1 MSTIAAISTPN
12 AVGGI
17 AVIRISG
24 ENATAVAEK
33 IFRPHGGKKVA
44 EMQGYT
50 CAYGI
55 AHDGGERI
63 DDCILTVFR
72 APHSYTGEDV
82 CEVSC
87 HGGLYVS
94 KRILRAAL
102 NNGAVSAEAGEFT
115 KRAFLNGKL
124 DLTQAEAVMDV
135 ISARGEAELR
145 MAEQLREGATYK
157 KVRVCSDR
165 LLRILSG
172 IAAWTDYPDEDIPE
186 IEPTA
191 IHAELTEIRAELE
204 SLVRNYDSGRIIREG
219 VATAIVGRPNVGKST
234 LFNCLSGCE
243 RSIVTEIA
251 GTTRDVV
258 EETVRLGDI
267 VLRLSDTAGI
277 HDTDDIIE
285 GMGIDIAEKTA
296 ENAELVIAVFDGN
309 CPLSADDLYLID
321 KINQKKCIAVINKSD
336 QEQLID
342 TDILK
347 DKFVHIVYISAKN
360 NEGIEQLESEVKELF
375 EINSECFSVVTA
387 SNERQKQC
395 IDRAIR
401 SINEGIGI
409 IESSEMY
416 DALNVVLDDAEQ
428 SLLEL
433 TGERITDAVVDEVFS
448 RFCVGK

>member
-145 MAEQLREGATYK
+145 MAEQLREGACARTGS
-157 KVRVCSDR
+157 CEFS
-165 LLRILSG
+165 
-172 IAAWTDYPDEDIPE
+172 
-186 IEPTA
+186 
-191 IHAELTEIRAELE
+191 AE
-204 SLVRNYDSGRIIREG
+204 
-219 VATAIVGRPNVGKST
+219 
-234 LFNCLSGCE
+234 
-243 RSIVTEIA
+243 
-251 GTTRDVV
+251 
-258 EETVRLGDI
+258 
-267 VLRLSDTAGI
+267 
-277 HDTDDIIE
+277 
-285 GMGIDIAEKTA
+285 
-296 ENAELVIAVFDGN
+296 
-309 CPLSADDLYLID
+309 
-321 KINQKKCIAVINKSD
+321 
-336 QEQLID
+336 
-342 TDILK
+342 
-347 DKFVHIVYISAKN
+347 
-360 NEGIEQLESEVKELF
+360 
-375 EINSECFSVVTA
+375 
-387 SNERQKQC
+387 
-395 IDRAIR
+395 
-401 SINEGIGI
+401 
-409 IESSEMY
+409 
-416 DALNVVLDDAEQ
+416 
-428 SLLEL
+428 
-433 TGERITDAVVDEVFS
+433 
-448 RFCVGK
+448 